1 MVAKRIT
8 QSLPK
13 TVHATFPSFRL
24 LTHFVE
30 SVGRKDVLGLVLKS
44 WLSKIHPTKG
54 WDYDLG
60 HVAQI
65 FSVIMVWGG
74 LLGTQLEGIPPLNPQ
89 GALSGGRVES

>member
-1 MVAKRIT
+1 MARRMT

-60 HVAQI
+60 HGAQI

-74 LLGTQLEGIPPLNPQ
+74 FLGPNWK
-89 GALSGGRVES
+89 VFHH